1 MTRNE
6 IRDKGVNYIISLLS
20 SKGHMVKKQRN
31 GRDEYLYIEKPK
43 KFIIKIKT
51 LSKISPVPFGQ
62 RDPKSINADFL
73 IICRIVGSGNP
84 EIFIANIE
92 KVIRVTKKIKENYWL
107 QRRDYEEFEQ
117 NLDILN

>member
-20 SKGHMVKKQRN
+20 SKGHIVKKQRN

-51 LSKISPVPFGQ
+51 LSQTSPVPFGQ

-73 IICRIVGSGNP
+73 IICRIVGSDSP
-84 EIFIANIE
+84 ESFIANIE

-117 NLDILN
+117 NLDLLN